1 MADMNNPVEAGIEM
15 ARRAIEFDS
24 AHAYPEALQYYRRA
38 AALLNQALQSTA
50 STFFMPSQR
59 LLYFFFG

>member
-1 MADMNNPVEAGIEM
+1 M

-38 AALLNQALQSTA
+38 TALLNQALQSTA
-50 STFFMPSQR
+50 SILHFF
-59 LLYFFFG
+59 L